1 MNRVELEISSHIKY
15 VPKYLIFLYNN
26 VTILLFIT
34 FTDVTDVTELFS
46 RWIYIHEYSCHEMV
60 VYSRPEYQP
69 HS

>member
-34 FTDVTDVTELFS
+34 FTDVTELFS

-60 VYSRPEYQP
+60 AYSRAEYQP
-69 HS
+69 YS